1 MQISADVAV
10 VLTAG
15 QPTFRIPLA
24 LPVPKVQTLIAKALA
39 VAPEGA
45 LALPL
50 RCTMGP
56 LPGPP
61 PFKAH
66 GQLAAAAAAPQGVV
80 TRAQQSKRARLG
92 KQVVEGAGLS
102 TGGPPDMPMG
112 FA

>member
-1 MQISADVAV
+1 M

-15 QPTFRIPLA
+15 HPTFHIPLA

-39 VAPEGA
+39 VVPEGA
-45 LALPL
+45 LVPAP
-50 RCTMGP
+50 RRVMGP
-56 LPGPP
+56 LPSPP

-66 GQLAAAAAAPQGVV
+66 GQQVAVAATPSGVV

-92 KQVVEGAGLS
+92 KQVAEGAGPS

-112 FA
+112 SA